1 MGDLLKDKVLSE
13 RNAPRIDCSESCRL
27 FVTAPWRL
35 GGGRR
40 TEDPCAWE
48 DQTQFAAADT
58 KNTQRY
64 LIVRE

>member
-1 MGDLLKDKVLSE
+1 MAG
-13 RNAPRIDCSESCRL
+13 
-27 FVTAPWRL
+27 
-35 GGGRR
+35 
-40 TEDPCAWE
+40 EDEDSCAWE